1 MINFN
6 AYVFEIEPKKRYRV
20 FIEDVC
26 GITILESGYQSA
38 LASVIESMLSYDYD
52 YVEVDRGMT
61 RTGKGYRYRKYDVS
75 VDNGDD
81 F

>member
-6 AYVFEIEPKKRYRV
+6 GYVIEIEPKNCYRV
-20 FIEDVC
+20 IIEDVC
-26 GITILESGYQSA
+26 RDTVIETDYEYA
-38 LASVIESMLSYDYD
+38 LASIIESMLSNDYD
-52 YVEVDRGMT
+52 YVEVARGVT
-61 RTGKGYRYRKYDVS
+61 DKGCRYRKYDVS